1 MRGITRIR
9 VCGLGSHLAGPYAG
23 NGLIIIGPSA
33 GLKVATIAWP
43 VK

>member
-9 VCGLGSHLAGPYAG
+9 ACGLGLPLAGHYAG

-43 VK
+43 AK